1 MKNLKQKVLIGLAST
16 AMMGG
21 ICVGGIGALAADTAD
36 TPVKV
41 TFDPDGHIVIPE
53 DGDDLSLRFVPA
65 LVDFD
70 THTAGTA
77 VTSNVTLSNRYV
89 ALRDIRPGTSGT
101 DWKLSAEASVLTS
114 ATSAAIN
121 TGTIKL
127 SVGDTLDWTEP
138 LEPSS
143 TNLGSVAAGVTETA
157 SVTLP
162 LGGSSVEVAKSSTG
176 ARQGFAVP
184 IEAMELNL
192 AAADTNHPSDTFE
205 GNVTWTLSD
214 TI

>member
-1 MKNLKQKVLIGLAST
+1 MKNLKQKVLVGLAST

-21 ICVGGIGALAADTAD
+21 ICVGGIGAFAADTAD

-41 TFDPDGHIVIPE
+41 SFDADGHIVIPE
-53 DGDDLSLRFVPA
+53 DGDDLSLRYVPA
-65 LVDFD
+65 LVDFE
-70 THTAGTA
+70 THTAGEA

-101 DWKLSAEASVLTS
+101 DWKLSAKASALASTS
-114 ATSAAIN
+114 ATIS
-121 TGTIKL
+121 TGSIKV

-138 LEPSS
+138 LEPTSS
-143 TNLGSVAAGVTETA
+143 NLGGVAAGVTETA

-162 LGGSSVEVAKSSTG
+162 LGGASLEIAQSSTG
-176 ARQGFAVP
+176 TRQGFAVP
-184 IEAMELNL
+184 IQAMELNL
-192 AAADTNHPSDTFE
+192 AAADTDHPSDTFE